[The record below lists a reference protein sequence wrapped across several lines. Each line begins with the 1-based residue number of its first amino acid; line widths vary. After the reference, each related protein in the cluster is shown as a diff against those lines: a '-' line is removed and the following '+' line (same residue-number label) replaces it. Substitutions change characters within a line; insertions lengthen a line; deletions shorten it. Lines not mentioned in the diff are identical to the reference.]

1 MSATAS
7 EPAGRFRIRWSAR
20 LRLTLLY
27 GTLFLV
33 SGAAL
38 LAVTYLLVVQ
48 SPASKGTK
56 VTTTNV
62 SRNPAVQ
69 KITAEISYVALRERE
84 EAQRTLLTRSGIALG
99 VMTGVSGGL
108 GWLVAGRVLR
118 PVRVMTVRARR
129 ISAHNL
135 HERLAM
141 PGPADDEL
149 KNLGDTFDELLARL
163 DVAFDAQRRF
173 VANASHELR
182 TPLTL
187 QRTVIEVALSK
198 PDPDAA
204 ALRAVCERALAI
216 GEDQERLIEALL
228 TLASSQSGVFRAER
242 LDLADV
248 VTDVLDDLS
257 PTRPDHVA
265 LRVSLDPA
273 VTEGSTGLLERLV
286 TNLVGNAQRYTPPG
300 GWIRVTTG
308 LWNGAPTLRV
318 VNSGP
323 VVPREAI
330 PSLFQPF
337 QRLGHRSARADGHGL
352 GLSIVAAVADA
363 HRARI
368 ITAQGPEGGLDITVT
383 LPRRR
388 EGVYGVS
395 APDPAGPRAREARLG

>member
-33 SGAAL
+33 SGATL

-56 VTTTNV
+56 ITTLNA

-69 KITAEISYVALRERE
+69 EISGQISYVADRQRQ

-108 GWLVAGRVLR
+108 GWLMAGRVLR
-118 PVRVMTVRARR
+118 PVRVMTERARR

-149 KNLGDTFDELLARL
+149 KNLGDTFDGLLARL
-163 DVAFDAQRRF
+163 DAAFDAQRRF

-187 QRTVIEVALSK
+187 QRTVIEVALSN
-198 PDPDAA
+198 PDPDVK
-204 ALRAVCERALAI
+204 ALRAVCERTLAI
-216 GEDQERLIEALL
+216 GEDQNQLIEALL
-228 TLASSQSGVFRAER
+228 TLASSQSGVFQTEP
-242 LDLADV
+242 LDLAEV
-248 VTDVLDDLS
+248 VTGVLDDLA
-257 PTRPDHVA
+257 PTRPEDVTLHVKLA
-265 LRVSLDPA
+265 PA
-273 VTEGSTGLLERLV
+273 PTEGSTSLVERLV
-286 TNLVGNAQRYTPPG
+286 TNLVGNAQRYTHPD

-308 LWNGAPTLRV
+308 LDGGVPTVRV

-330 PSLFQPF
+330 PSLYQPF

-352 GLSIVAAVADA
+352 GLSIVAAIASA

-368 ITAQGPEGGLDITVT
+368 VTEQGPEGGLDITVAF
-383 LPRRR
+383 PARRD
-388 EGVYGVS
+388 ELYET
-395 APDPAGPRAREARLG
+395 PDPHLSSARAPWR

>member
-33 SGAAL
+33 SGATL

-56 VTTTNV
+56 ITTLNA
-62 SRNPAVQ
+62 SRTPAVQ
-69 KITAEISYVALRERE
+69 EISAQISYVADRQRQ

-108 GWLVAGRVLR
+108 GWLMAGRVLR
-118 PVRVMTVRARR
+118 PVRVMTERARR

-149 KNLGDTFDELLARL
+149 KNLGDTFDGLLARL
-163 DVAFDAQRRF
+163 DAAFDAQRRF

-187 QRTVIEVALSK
+187 QRTVIEVALSN
-198 PDPDAA
+198 PDPDVET
-204 ALRAVCERALAI
+204 LRAVCRRTLAI
-216 GEDQERLIEALL
+216 GEDQNQLIEALL
-228 TLASSQSGVFRAER
+228 TLASSQSGVFRTEP

-248 VTDVLDDLS
+248 VKGALDDLA
-257 PTRPDHVA
+257 PTRPED
-265 LRVSLDPA
+265 
-273 VTEGSTGLLERLV
+273 
-286 TNLVGNAQRYTPPG
+286 
-300 GWIRVTTG
+300 
-308 LWNGAPTLRV
+308 
-318 VNSGP
+318 
-323 VVPREAI
+323 
-330 PSLFQPF
+330 
-337 QRLGHRSARADGHGL
+337 
-352 GLSIVAAVADA
+352 
-363 HRARI
+363 
-368 ITAQGPEGGLDITVT
+368 VT
-383 LPRRR
+383 LDS
-388 EGVYGVS
+388 G
-395 APDPAGPRAREARLG
+395 

>member
-27 GTLFLV
+27 GALFLV
-33 SGAAL
+33 SGATL

-48 SPASKGTK
+48 SPASKGTR
-56 VTTTNV
+56 VTTVNA

-69 KITAEISYVALRERE
+69 EIKSQISYVADRQRQ

-108 GWLVAGRVLR
+108 GWLMAGRVLR
-118 PVRVMTVRARR
+118 PVRVMTERARR

-149 KNLGDTFDELLARL
+149 KNLGDTFDGLLARL
-163 DVAFDAQRRF
+163 DAAFEAQRRF

-187 QRTVIEVALSK
+187 HRTVIEVALSR
-198 PDPDAA
+198 PDTDGR

-216 GEDQERLIEALL
+216 GEDQNRLIEALL
-228 TLASSQSGVFRAER
+228 TLASSQSGVFPREP
-242 LDLADV
+242 LDLAEV
-248 VTDVLDDLS
+248 VTDVLDTLA
-257 PTRPDHVA
+257 PTRPGHVRVDVA
-265 LRVSLDPA
+265 LRPA
-273 VTEGSTGLLERLV
+273 PAEGNVPLLERLV
-286 TNLVGNAQRYTPPG
+286 TNLVGNAYRYTPPG
-300 GWIRVTTG
+300 GWIRVTSG
-308 LWNGAPTLRV
+308 PRDAGPVLRV

-330 PSLFQPF
+330 PLLYQPF

-368 ITAQGPEGGLDITVT
+368 ATEPGPEGGLDITVAF
-383 LPRRR
+383 PR
-388 EGVYGVS
+388 
-395 APDPAGPRAREARLG
+395 GPRAGDPPGTPG

>member
-7 EPAGRFRIRWSAR
+7 DPAGRFRIRWSAR

-33 SGAAL
+33 SGATL

-56 VTTTNV
+56 ITTGNA

-69 KITAEISYVALRERE
+69 EVTAQISYVADRQRQ

-118 PVRVMTVRARR
+118 PVRVMTERARR

-149 KNLGDTFDELLARL
+149 KNLGDTFDGLLARL
-163 DVAFDAQRRF
+163 DAAFDAQRRF

-198 PDPDAA
+198 PDPDVK
-204 ALRAVCERALAI
+204 ALRGVCERALSI

-228 TLASSQSGVFRAER
+228 TLASSQSGVFRTEP
-242 LDLADV
+242 LDLAEV
-248 VTDVLDDLS
+248 VADVLDTLT
-257 PTRPDHVA
+257 PTQPEDVA
-265 LRVSLDPA
+265 LDVKLDSA
-273 VTEGSTGLLERLV
+273 ATEGNSSLVERLV
-286 TNLVGNAQRYTPPG
+286 TNLVGNAQRYTNPG
-300 GWIRVTTG
+300 GWIRVTTNLQG
-308 LWNGAPTLRV
+308 GVPTVRV

-323 VVPREAI
+323 VVPRDAI
-330 PSLFQPF
+330 PSLYQPF
-337 QRLGHRSARADGHGL
+337 QRLGHRSARHDGHGL
-352 GLSIVAAVADA
+352 GLSIVAAVASA

-368 ITAQGPEGGLDITVT
+368 VTEQGPEGGLDVTVAF
-383 LPRRR
+383 PRRKDGPF
-388 EGVYGVS
+388 GVPV
-395 APDPAGPRAREARLG
+395 P

>member
-33 SGAAL
+33 SGATL

-56 VTTTNV
+56 ITTGNA

-69 KITAEISYVALRERE
+69 EITAQISYVADRQRQ

-108 GWLVAGRVLR
+108 GWLMAGRVLR
-118 PVRVMTVRARR
+118 PVRVMTERARR

-149 KNLGDTFDELLARL
+149 KNLGDTFDGLLARL
-163 DVAFDAQRRF
+163 DTAFDAQRRF

-187 QRTVIEVALSK
+187 QRTLIEVALGN
-198 PDPDAA
+198 PDPDTKD
-204 ALRAVCERALAI
+204 LRAVCERALAI
-216 GEDQERLIEALL
+216 GEEQERLIEALL
-228 TLASSQSGVFRAER
+228 TLASSQSGVFRTEP
-242 LDLADV
+242 LDLAEV
-248 VTDVLDDLS
+248 VTDVLDNVT
-257 PTRPDHVA
+257 PTQPEDVA
-265 LRVSLDPA
+265 LD
-273 VTEGSTGLLERLV
+273 VTLASAPTDGNAGLVERLV
-286 TNLVGNAQRYTPPG
+286 TNLVGNAQRYTHAG
-300 GWIRVTTG
+300 GWIRVTTSLEG
-308 LWNGAPTLRV
+308 GVPTVRV

-323 VVPREAI
+323 VVPRDAI
-330 PSLFQPF
+330 PSLYQPF
-337 QRLGHRSARADGHGL
+337 QRLGHRSARHDGHGL

-368 ITAQGPEGGLDITVT
+368 VTEQGPEGGLDITVAF
-383 LPRRR
+383 PRRR
-388 EGVYGVS
+388 DLTD
-395 APDPAGPRAREARLG
+395 A

>member
-7 EPAGRFRIRWSAR
+7 EPGGRFRIRWSAR

-33 SGAAL
+33 SGATL

-56 VTTTNV
+56 ITTGNA

-69 KITAEISYVALRERE
+69 EVSAQISYVADRQRQ

-118 PVRVMTVRARR
+118 PVRVMTERARR

-149 KNLGDTFDELLARL
+149 KNLGDTFDGLLSRL
-163 DVAFDAQRRF
+163 DAAFDAQRRF

-198 PDPDAA
+198 PDPDVK
-204 ALRAVCERALAI
+204 ALRGVCERALSI

-228 TLASSQSGVFRAER
+228 TLASSQSGVFRTEP

-248 VTDVLDDLS
+248 VTDVLDTLT
-257 PTRPDHVA
+257 PTQPEDVA
-265 LRVSLDPA
+265 LDVELDSA
-273 VTEGSTGLLERLV
+273 ATEGNSSLVERLV
-286 TNLVGNAQRYTPPG
+286 TNLVGNAQRYTNPG
-300 GWIRVTTG
+300 GWIRVTTNLQG
-308 LWNGAPTLRV
+308 GVPTVRV

-323 VVPREAI
+323 VVPRDAI
-330 PSLFQPF
+330 PSLYQPF
-337 QRLGHRSARADGHGL
+337 QRLGHRSARHDGHGL
-352 GLSIVAAVADA
+352 GLSIVAAVASA

-368 ITAQGPEGGLDITVT
+368 VTEQGPEGGLDITVAF
-383 LPRRR
+383 PRRK
-388 EGVYGVS
+388 EGLFGV
-395 APDPAGPRAREARLG
+395 PVP

>member
-7 EPAGRFRIRWSAR
+7 DPAGRFRIRWSAR

-33 SGAAL
+33 SGATL

-56 VTTTNV
+56 ITTGNA

-69 KITAEISYVALRERE
+69 EVTAQISYVADRQRQ

-118 PVRVMTVRARR
+118 PVRVMTERARR

-149 KNLGDTFDELLARL
+149 KNLGDTFDGLLARL
-163 DVAFDAQRRF
+163 DAAFDAQRRF

-187 QRTVIEVALSK
+187 QRTVIEVALGK
-198 PDPDAA
+198 PDPDVK
-204 ALRAVCERALAI
+204 ALRGVCERALSI

-228 TLASSQSGVFRAER
+228 TLASSQSGVFRTEP
-242 LDLADV
+242 LDLAEV
-248 VTDVLDDLS
+248 VTDVLDTLT
-257 PTRPDHVA
+257 PTQPEDVA
-265 LRVSLDPA
+265 LEVKLDPA
-273 VTEGSTGLLERLV
+273 ATEGNSSLVERLV
-286 TNLVGNAQRYTPPG
+286 TNLVGNAQRYTNPG
-300 GWIRVTTG
+300 GWIRVTTNLQG
-308 LWNGAPTLRV
+308 GVPTVRV

-323 VVPREAI
+323 VVPRDAI
-330 PSLFQPF
+330 PSLYQPF
-337 QRLGHRSARADGHGL
+337 QRLGHRSARHDGHGL
-352 GLSIVAAVADA
+352 GLSIVAAVASA

-368 ITAQGPEGGLDITVT
+368 VTEQGPQGGLDVTVAF
-383 LPRRR
+383 PRRK
-388 EGVYGVS
+388 EGLFGV
-395 APDPAGPRAREARLG
+395 PVP